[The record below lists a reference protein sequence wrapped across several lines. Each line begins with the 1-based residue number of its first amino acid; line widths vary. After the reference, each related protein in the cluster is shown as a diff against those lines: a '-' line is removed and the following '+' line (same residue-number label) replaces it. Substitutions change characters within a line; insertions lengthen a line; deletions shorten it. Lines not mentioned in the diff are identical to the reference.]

1 MKKWILCTFDC
12 LKSYGLA
19 RNIIFDTKWGFG
31 AYFLLFLPTFKA
43 NNDFF
48 YFWACDIDFQK
59 YDLTLS

>member
-1 MKKWILCTFDC
+1 MKL
-12 LKSYGLA
+12 
-19 RNIIFDTKWGFG
+19 GFR

-43 NNDFF
+43 KNAFF